1 MIASIHQKKKKMVKT
16 LYAPN
21 PELIFIWVSM
31 CTSGIALPCLPQKG
45 GKSVSV
51 LGERV
56 NGRAASE
63 ISVLLR

>member
-1 MIASIHQKKKKMVKT
+1 MPQSIKKKKKKLVKIF
-16 LYAPN
+16 YAPN

-31 CTSGIALPCLPQKG
+31 CSSGIALPCLPQKG
-45 GKSVSV
+45 GKRVSV

-63 ISVLLR
+63 ISVLLC